1 VKVNRR
7 WALVLLAAATVTC
20 GTVLRW
26 DLDRELGRPD
36 PATFDRRPA
45 PAAGGVS
52 FERQVRPLLERRCVV
67 CHACYDA
74 PCQLKLTSWDGIA
87 RGGSK
92 QSVYKTRLRAAPH
105 TRLYEDAT
113 SPSAWRKLEF
123 FPVLNERDQAPVA
136 NLTGSLIH
144 QMLAQKRR
152 HPTPASG
159 PLPPSFELSLGAE
172 RKCPRIEE
180 HAGYEKDHPLWGMP
194 YGMPPLDDAEHAV
207 LERWLAAG
215 APAEPPP
222 ALPPAIAEQVRRWEG
237 FFNGDSNKHRLVAR
251 YLFEHLFLAHLHFE
265 GDPERRFFF
274 LVRSRTPPDTPVDR
288 IATRRPYDDPGVP
301 RVYYRLVVDPETVVD
316 KTHMPYA
323 IGEARLRRWHQL
335 FMQPSYEVA
344 ALPSNDPETAANP
357 FVTFQALPVEA
368 RHRFLLD
375 DALFH
380 MMTFIKGPVCRGQ
393 AALSVIQDH
402 FWIVFTDPGASAAA
416 TTRFLEAEQGN
427 LRLPV
432 AGAGSYSQLVRWRQ
446 YVARQRAYLSAK
458 TAFLERELGPQEKL
472 DLHLVWDGD
481 GDNPNAAL
489 TVFRNMDSATVVTGL
504 VGPPPASAWVISYPL
519 LERIAYLLVVGFDIF
534 DNLAHQLD
542 ARLYMDFLRM
552 EAELNLVV
560 FLPVAARRPLVH
572 SWYRG
577 AEGEVEQFVQG
588 KAAHFPREP
597 DLVYRTSD
605 PKQELYAKLHE
616 RLAPVLD
623 RRLDLT
629 AAGAAGGGPV
639 QRALLRLS
647 QARGRSLD
655 VLPEVA
661 MLRIDDP
668 SATPAPSTF
677 VTLFKNVAR
686 ANVAHIV
693 EKHSVLPDE
702 HTLTVVPSCCS

>member
-1 VKVNRR
+1 
-7 WALVLLAAATVTC
+7 
-20 GTVLRW
+20 
-26 DLDRELGRPD
+26 
-36 PATFDRRPA
+36 
-45 PAAGGVS
+45 
-52 FERQVRPLLERRCVV
+52 
-67 CHACYDA
+67 
-74 PCQLKLTSWDGIA
+74 
-87 RGGSK
+87 
-92 QSVYKTRLRAAPH
+92 
-105 TRLYEDAT
+105 
-113 SPSAWRKLEF
+113 
-123 FPVLNERDQAPVA
+123 
-136 NLTGSLIH
+136 
-144 QMLAQKRR
+144 
-152 HPTPASG
+152 
-159 PLPPSFELSLGAE
+159 
-172 RKCPRIEE
+172 
-180 HAGYEKDHPLWGMP
+180 
-194 YGMPPLDDAEHAV
+194 
-207 LERWLAAG
+207 
-215 APAEPPP
+215 
-222 ALPPAIAEQVRRWEG
+222 
-237 FFNGDSNKHRLVAR
+237 
-251 YLFEHLFLAHLHFE
+251 
-265 GDPERRFFF
+265 
-274 LVRSRTPPDTPVDR
+274 
-288 IATRRPYDDPGVP
+288 
-301 RVYYRLVVDPETVVD
+301 
-316 KTHMPYA
+316 
-323 IGEARLRRWHQL
+323 
-335 FMQPSYEVA
+335 
-344 ALPSNDPETAANP
+344 
-357 FVTFQALPVEA
+357 
-368 RHRFLLD
+368 
-375 DALFH
+375 
-380 MMTFIKGPVCRGQ
+380 
-393 AALSVIQDH
+393 
-402 FWIVFTDPGASAAA
+402 
-416 TTRFLEAEQGN
+416 
-427 LRLPV
+427 
-432 AGAGSYSQLVRWRQ
+432 
-446 YVARQRAYLSAK
+446 
-458 TAFLERELGPQEKL
+458 
-472 DLHLVWDGD
+472 VWDGD

-702 HTLTVVPSCCS
+702 HTLTVVPGISGAYPNAFYRVNVADLDAFVIAIADGAAARDYAAFAARFALRRTDPAIWRFSDDLHAAYLRQQPVAGGLLDLARLENR